1 MSSTPRRI
9 LVTGGAGFIGMHT
22 VQRLAADGF
31 ALLVIDDLRH
41 ACGEPLPPGVDL
53 ETVDLTDPASASVV
67 THFRPHVI
75 LHLAAQGGV
84 SRSVRD
90 PAGDAMV
97 NVVATV
103 GLLRASVDADCRRVI
118 FASSGGAIYGHAPHL
133 PTPERTTPAPLSPYG
148 AAKLAA
154 EGYLGMFSRSFG
166 LSTLAL
172 RYSNVYGPYQDGTGE
187 AGGVHRPPRG
197 GARRS
202 CSPGAPARRCE
213 MDSGKPS
220 GAFRNG
226 PGGHRRPPPPGQPQ
240 PKPEKVTDR
249 AQDRNEARPR
259 PDASDT
265 RIMPH
270 RYLRDPKPAA
280 LGFEVELGV
289 EQRGPGQQRRG
300 RFEHLAAH
308 QLETA
313 IEVTDPNAVQPADQQ
328 VEDARD
334 HEPVARVGAVLPP
347 ARSQAGAS
355 HQAAERDEAGRSE
368 LTIAIHEGDVLR
380 ARGSE
385 PIGHGDAVATLAL
398 VPDDAQPAGLPAHRA
413 ARHVDGVI
421 SAAVVDQHDLPLR
434 REPGKRPDRPAD
446 HLDHVRRLVVRRDD
460 EG

>member
-187 AGGVHRPPRG
+187 AGVVAITCDRLLSGRPPEIRG
-197 GARRS
+197 DGQQTRDFVFVGDVADANLNALKSRAIGAINIGTGVATSVRTIVEELTRLAAYEGPPSFVEGRPGEVRDTALETGRAAKLLNWSARTPVRDGLRQTFRS
-202 CSPGAPARRCE
+202 FQERAGRAPA
-213 MDSGKPS
+213 P
-220 GAFRNG
+220 AT
-226 PGGHRRPPPPGQPQ
+226 PG
-240 PKPEKVTDR
+240 
-249 AQDRNEARPR
+249 
-259 PDASDT
+259 
-265 RIMPH
+265 
-270 RYLRDPKPAA
+270 PAA
-280 LGFEVELGV
+280 
-289 EQRGPGQQRRG
+289 
-300 RFEHLAAH
+300 
-308 QLETA
+308 
-313 IEVTDPNAVQPADQQ
+313 
-328 VEDARD
+328 
-334 HEPVARVGAVLPP
+334 
-347 ARSQAGAS
+347 
-355 HQAAERDEAGRSE
+355 AEATQGHGS
-368 LTIAIHEGDVLR
+368 R
-380 ARGSE
+380 AGSE
-385 PIGHGDAVATLAL
+385 
-398 VPDDAQPAGLPAHRA
+398 
-413 ARHVDGVI
+413 
-421 SAAVVDQHDLPLR
+421 
-434 REPGKRPDRPAD
+434 
-446 HLDHVRRLVVRRDD
+446 
-460 EG
+460 